1 MHERAAARQAIV
13 AQLLGE
19 APNWRTSAENR
30 VVKSR
35 QAPVRRHTLPM
46 ISVSSESDITETS
59 SLQNAPRELKRNY
72 QVVITGWVSAE
83 QGIEVDDALDAL
95 SLEIEA
101 AMDLDTFLDGH
112 ASDSVLLSSVFGE
125 KLDGD
130 RPLGVVELTYS
141 VTLYTKIRAALPVA
155 IFDTAAIQTSLGG
168 AQAPADQ
175 PADLVVGINEGP

>member
-1 MHERAAARQAIV
+1 MHERAAVRQAIV
-13 AQLLGE
+13 AQLTGA
-19 APNWRTSAENR
+19 APNWRTSAEGR

-35 QAPVRRHTLPM
+35 QAPVKRQSLPM
-46 ISVSSESDITETS
+46 ISVASDSDITDTS

-72 QVVITGWVSAE
+72 QVVITGWVLAE

-95 SLEIEA
+95 ALEIEA
-101 AMDLDTFLDGH
+101 AMDVDTFLDGH

-130 RPLGVVELTYS
+130 RPMGVVELTYN
-141 VTLYTKIRAALPVA
+141 VVLFTDLRAAAPAA

-175 PADLVVGINEGP
+175 PADLVVGINQGP